1 MAVFVLLDEHVAK
14 ILVELLKADCVG
26 VGSDLVRMRGDTPT
40 AMTNDAPLISLAGHK
55 MDVAV

>member
-1 MAVFVLLDEHVAK
+1 VAVFVLLDEHVAK

-26 VGSDLVRMRGDTPT
+26 VGSDLVRMRCDTPT
-40 AMTNDAPLISLAGHK
+40 AMANNAPLISLTGHK

>member
-1 MAVFVLLDEHVAK
+1 MLDEHVAK

-26 VGSDLVRMRGDTPT
+26 VGSDLVRMRCDTPT
-40 AMTNDAPLISLAGHK
+40 AMANNAPLISLTGHK